1 MYSIPLNSENTP
13 WLYICPEGFFRRLI
27 LGRTYLRGG
36 RGVLLLEGVLCFKNS
51 SAYIWKAFCV

>member
-13 WLYICPEGFFRRLI
+13 WPYICLEGFFRRLI

-36 RGVLLLEGVLCFKNS
+36 RGGVITGGSFVLQK
-51 SAYIWKAFCV
+51 